1 MKFDR
6 NHKHRGFTLLEL
18 MLAVA
23 VVAVLA
29 GVAMPIYQNQVKA
42 SRRSDARTALMN
54 VAQLMERY
62 FTERGTYATA
72 TLGTGGLFT
81 TTSSAGYYTLSI
93 VSQDANGFVLKAT
106 RAGAQSGDACGD
118 LTIDQ
123 AGTRGVVN
131 ATSMTAAQCW

>member
-1 MKFDR
+1 MKFAGTQR
-6 NHKHRGFTLLEL
+6 QKGFTLIEL
-18 MLAVA
+18 MLAVTVIA
-23 VVAVLA
+23 ILA
-29 GVAMPIYQNQVKA
+29 GIAMPIYQGQIKA

-72 TLGTGGLFT
+72 TLGSGGLFT

-123 AGTRGVVN
+123 SGTKGVVN